1 MEWSAMMDAPFS
13 LVCDVWY
20 NVNRF
25 ILARGHR
32 KRQCDRK
39 GLHFMLMLTYYGHS
53 CLLLDDGA
61 HKVLTD
67 PFLTGNPTAAITAD
81 AVAADTI
88 LLSHAHGDHFGDAQA
103 IAERTGAE
111 VVGVP
116 EVLGL
121 LRLPGAKLHGMNL
134 GGTLVLAGDT
144 AIFSDMKFL
153 GERDAI
159 DYALLP
165 IGDNYTMGPEDAALA
180 AKWLGAKHVIP
191 IHYNTWPIIAQD
203 PEEFKKLCEAASD
216 AKVSIVKPGAS
227 LELA

>member
-1 MEWSAMMDAPFS
+1 MLQFS
-13 LVCDVWY
+13 
-20 NVNRF
+20 
-25 ILARGHR
+25 
-32 KRQCDRK
+32 
-39 GLHFMLMLTYYGHS
+39 YYGHS
-53 CLLLDDGA
+53 CFQLNDGT

-67 PFLTGNPTAAITAD
+67 PFLTGNPTAAISAEK
-81 AVAADTI
+81 VEADTI

-103 IAERTGAE
+103 IAERTGAD

-134 GGTLVLAGDT
+134 GGTLSLPFGSVRMVLARHSSGVAGGCACGYIIRMGGKTVYFAGDT

-159 DYALLP
+159 DYAMLP

-216 AKVSIVKPGAS
+216 AKVTVVQPGESI
-227 LELA
+227 ELV